1 MKEMFNLK
9 KYIKGTVCIE
19 IESFY
24 PEKFVNLLWK
34 NNISVKKISK
44 RNITTMSMEVK
55 LTDFDNI
62 KILAQKSNT
71 KIKITGR
78 IGLSF
83 YIVNM
88 KKRTA
93 LFCGLFLFLGV
104 LYYLSTFIWGIDIQ
118 SEKIV
123 PPYEVRQQ
131 LSAMG
136 IKSGINKK
144 MVNVTSVEEN
154 LIKVNDNISWARVRI
169 DGSRLKVRI
178 IERLDPPSV
187 IKDETPCN
195 IIAKNDGVISRVY
208 TSAGTPIVKNGD
220 IVTKGQLLV
229 KGEQGKEGNVYPVH
243 AAGEVIAKTFYEKT
257 KTVPLVETKRIRT
270 GESFTNYYIEINN
283 KKIYF
288 KNSVKNYDNYD
299 KIISNIGF
307 FKKETYYKVKEE
319 NNSVDIKKVIKDSE
333 DELYNDIIKD
343 LPKNVKII
351 DRKTETAELTDS
363 CNIRVWVTVEEDI
376 AVQEKNK

>member
-1 MKEMFNLK
+1 MFNLK

-55 LTDFDNI
+55 LVDFDKI
-62 KILAQKSNT
+62 KILAQKSST

-83 YIVNM
+83 YIINM

-118 SEKIV
+118 TEKIV

-178 IERLDPPSV
+178 IERLDPPNV
-187 IKDETPCN
+187 LKDETPCN
-195 IIAKNDGVISRVY
+195 IVAKNDGVVSRVY
-208 TSAGTPIVKNGD
+208 TSAGTSVVKAGD

-229 KGEQGKEGNVYPVH
+229 KGEQGKDGNVYPVH
-243 AAGEVIAKTFYEKT
+243 ASGEVIAKTFYEKT
-257 KTVPLVETKRIRT
+257 KTVPLVETKRTRT

-299 KIISNIGF
+299 KIISNIGLL
-307 FKKETYYKVKEE
+307 KKETYYKVKEE

-333 DELYNDIIKD
+333 DELYNDIMKD
-343 LPKNVKII
+343 LPKSVKIL

-376 AVQEKNK
+376 AVQEKNQ